1 MQLRQLRADEG
12 LAYRDVR
19 LRALQQAPE
28 AFAATYD
35 EEAAQPDAFW
45 LDLVARTANAM
56 EAAMFTIER
65 PEATPAAPTNL
76 AATTFVR
83 VSPTPPHDAYIGA
96 MWLDPDLRGP
106 LAASE
111 DRWADLLLQAAEH
124 FARTLGSPAITL
136 WVAESN
142 PAAHR
147 FYERNGYRPT
157 GQSEPQPSGIT
168 AHLLHKPL

>member
-1 MQLRQLRADEG
+1 MQLRQLRSDEG

-19 LRALQQAPE
+19 LRSLREAPE
-28 AFAATYD
+28 AFASTYD
-35 EEAAQPDAFW
+35 EEAAEPDEHW
-45 LDLVARTANAM
+45 VDLVAHTADAM
-56 EAAMFTIER
+56 EAAMFTVER
-65 PEATPAAPTNL
+65 PDGSH

-83 VSPTPPHDAYIGA
+83 VSSTPPHDAYIGA

-106 LAASE
+106 LPAPEAS
-111 DRWADLLLQAAEH
+111 WADQLLAAAEH
-124 FARTLGSPAITL
+124 FARTLGSQAITL

-168 AHLLHKPL
+168 ARLLHKLL